1 MLGHGL
7 GYLRVTVPI
16 GSNAE
21 FGCDFAQLNGV
32 LEGIAALSLRCQK
45 KRMGYIAAVIGVGSR
60 STRNHA
66 HQVAGHNRIRIRS
79 TSASARLAAEGI
91 DAAGSHI
98 TDSTT
103 NPELAEAALRLL
115 LVPSV
120 PSRLE
125 SLLVGML
132 EHFLCSTI
140 NALLIHGSLAFSRLS
155 LHRRVLEENIHQ
167 ALWSAAA
174 CCRFPPASLLA
185 PHPSKYR
192 VPVLG

>member
-1 MLGHGL
+1 MLSHGL
-7 GYLRVTVPI
+7 GYLRITVPI

-21 FGCDFAQLNGV
+21 IGCDSAQLNGI
-32 LEGIAALSLRCQK
+32 LDGIAALSLCCQK
-45 KRMGYIAAVIGVGSR
+45 KRMGYIAAVIGVGGR

-79 TSASARLAAEGI
+79 TSASARLAAERI

-98 TDSTT
+98 TYSTT

-115 LVPSV
+115 LLPTV

-125 SLLVGML
+125 SLVVGML

-140 NALLIHGSLAFSRLS
+140 NALLIHCSLAFSDSTLRRAAILS
-155 LHRRVLEENIHQ
+155 GLPGEVLRRGQ
-167 ALWSAAA
+167 
-174 CCRFPPASLLA
+174 FPA
-185 PHPSKYR
+185 
-192 VPVLG
+192 VTN

>member
-1 MLGHGL
+1 M
-7 GYLRVTVPI
+7 PI
-16 GSNAE
+16 GGNPE
-21 FGCDFAQLNGV
+21 FGRDSAQLHGI
-32 LEGIAALSLRCQK
+32 LDGIAAFSLCCQK
-45 KRMGYIAAVIGVGSR
+45 KRMGYIAAVIGVGGR

-79 TSASARLAAEGI
+79 TSASARLAAERI

-98 TDSTT
+98 ANSAT

-115 LVPSV
+115 FLPTV

-140 NALLIHGSLAFSRLS
+140 NALLIHCSLAFSRSS
-155 LHRRVLEENIHQ
+155 LHRHVLEENIHHR
-167 ALWSAAA
+167 AH
-174 CCRFPPASLLA
+174 RD
-185 PHPSKYR
+185 HR
-192 VPVLG
+192 E